1 MISPDILPTY
11 EELRWQW
18 THEWATAPRNI
29 WNGGKTEVLH
39 LFRCYIHTHTDTHT
53 REQQRKTTRPRPS
66 SFGFQKVARGLPRC
80 TCQALTWLL
89 PIAPHQHR
97 HPAAWPSDRRL
108 PAIGFHVVNMRQPYS
123 NRMQHQL
130 PIRSQ
135 HHLPWHTY
143 PSFSNKP
150 FRIPPPTNP
159 PTFIPPRWGPWYY
172 DHPTTPPPPSSGV
185 VHHHPQ
191 HLHQPHSL
199 TKASKQPCK
208 TISKQ
213 NPNRPGINPSLNTKS
228 LNHAKKILYH
238 PKKL

>member
-1 MISPDILPTY
+1 ML
-11 EELRWQW
+11 
-18 THEWATAPRNI
+18 
-29 WNGGKTEVLH
+29 
-39 LFRCYIHTHTDTHT
+39 HTHTHT
-53 REQQRKTTRPRPS
+53 REQQHKTTRPRPS

-143 PSFSNKP
+143 PPFSNKP
-150 FRIPPPTNP
+150 FHIPPPTSP
-159 PTFIPPRWGPWYY
+159 PHL
-172 DHPTTPPPPSSGV
+172 HPSKVGALVLWSSHHTTTPKLRGGPPPP
-185 VHHHPQ
+185 PA
-191 HLHQPHSL
+191 LAPATL
-199 TKASKQPCK
+199 TKASEQPCK

-228 LNHAKKILYH
+228 LNQAKKILYH
-238 PKKL
+238 QKK

>member
-1 MISPDILPTY
+1 
-11 EELRWQW
+11 
-18 THEWATAPRNI
+18 
-29 WNGGKTEVLH
+29 
-39 LFRCYIHTHTDTHT
+39 
-53 REQQRKTTRPRPS
+53 
-66 SFGFQKVARGLPRC
+66 
-80 TCQALTWLL
+80 
-89 PIAPHQHR
+89 
-97 HPAAWPSDRRL
+97 
-108 PAIGFHVVNMRQPYS
+108 MRQPYS

-228 LNHAKKILYH
+228 LNHAKKSYITKKNSKINLKPTLINPRPTLIT
-238 PKKL
+238 PKTNPK